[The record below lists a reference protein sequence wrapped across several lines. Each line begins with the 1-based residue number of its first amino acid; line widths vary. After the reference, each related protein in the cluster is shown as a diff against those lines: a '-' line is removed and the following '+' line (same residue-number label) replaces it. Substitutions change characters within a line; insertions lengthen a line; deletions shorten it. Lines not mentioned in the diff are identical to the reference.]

1 MEAVSTIVIPHSM
14 PIIVGI
20 VSAHVVAVASA
31 TTTPV
36 ETPVVGIRMIEGRI
50 PTTIPSG
57 IVAVVPTIPPVAPVK
72 TEGGG
77 DIPPGIPVA
86 VIPEVWI
93 PVGYVVPGVPH
104 PPGEAWIVETTNT
117 VAVIILLYHID
128 GIGDSLGLS
137 RKHQAVALQCYFGSS
152 VERRRPT
159 VVGVNVPIVIGF
171 GGPNVVRSR
180 FVSLLAAV
188 LTAVIDVVLSLGRDC
203 CGKCDYHCQRSQN
216 QTFHH
221 CYLGFNF
228 QCLDGES

>member
-1 MEAVSTIVIPHSM
+1 M
-14 PIIVGI
+14 PIVMGI
-20 VSAHVVAVASA
+20 VSTHVVAVATS
-31 TTTPV
+31 TTIPV
-36 ETPVVGIRMIEGRI
+36 WTPVVGIRMIEGRV
-50 PTTIPSG
+50 PSAVPSG
-57 IVAVVPTIPPVAPVK
+57 VVAIVPAIPPAAPVK

-93 PVGYVVPGVPH
+93 PICNVIPGVPH
-104 PPGEAWIVETTNT
+104 PPGESRIVEAANT
-117 VAVIILLYHID
+117 VAVIILLHHVN
-128 GIGDSLGLS
+128 GVGHSFGLS
-137 RKHQAVALQCYFGSS
+137 GKHQAVALQCYFGSS

>member
-1 MEAVSTIVIPHSM
+1 MSIV
-14 PIIVGI
+14 VGI
-20 VSAHVVAVASA
+20 VSTHVVAVTIAA
-31 TTTPV
+31 TTPV
-36 ETPVVGIRMIEGRI
+36 CAPVVGIGMIEGRI
-50 PTTIPSG
+50 PAAIPSG
-57 IVAVVPTIPPVAPVK
+57 VVAVVPAIPPAAPVK
-72 TEGGG
+72 TEGGS

-93 PVGYVVPGVPH
+93 PIGHVVPGVPH
-104 PPGEAWIVETTNT
+104 PPVEVRIVETANT

-128 GIGDSLGLS
+128 GIGDSLGFS
-137 RKHQAVALQCYFGSS
+137 RKHQAVALQCYFGCS

-188 LTAVIDVVLSLGRDC
+188 LTAIIDVVLSLGRNC
-203 CGKCDYHCQRSQN
+203 CGKCNYHCQRSQN

-221 CYLGFNF
+221 CNLGFNF
-228 QCLDGES
+228 QCLDKES